1 MPDVAFIAD
10 DLTGKG
16 YHVARA
22 VDGPARVMFVQL
34 PEGFDFDRWSP

>member
-1 MPDVAFIAD
+1 V
-10 DLTGKG
+10 
-16 YHVARA
+16 